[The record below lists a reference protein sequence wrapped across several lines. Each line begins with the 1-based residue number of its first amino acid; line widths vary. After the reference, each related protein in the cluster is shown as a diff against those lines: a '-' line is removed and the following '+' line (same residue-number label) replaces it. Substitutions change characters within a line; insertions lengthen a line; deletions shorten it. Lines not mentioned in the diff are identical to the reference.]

1 MKQLARKLL
10 LVGALVTVSSSAS
23 AFFDLDCMTPYVGID
38 YQQRWFSHR
47 NDSDFDNDHNRTR
60 SFPGFNAYLGGRWDC
75 FGLEVGGHYGAQR
88 RSGRTAHISGGYL
101 DLVGYLPAMDCL
113 ELMGTVGIGYD
124 SFRYHT
130 RLGDSRTANGVVGR
144 VRAGANWMF
153 TECVGIRGLVG
164 WESTS
169 TLRRRNNNDGFGNHR
184 ARDSFLASLGI
195 FFKF

>member
-10 LVGALVTVSSSAS
+10 LIGALVTASSSAS
-23 AFFDLDCMTPYVGID
+23 AFFDGLDCMSPYVGID
-38 YQQRWFSHR
+38 YQQRWVRHR
-47 NDSDFDNDHNRTR
+47 NNDDGLDGNNRHR

-75 FGLEVGGHYGAQR
+75 FGLEVGGHYAANR
-88 RSGRTAHISGGYL
+88 RNGRTASIAGGYL

-124 SFRYHT
+124 SARISTLNF
-130 RLGDSRTANGVVGR
+130 GSRTANGVVGR
-144 VRAGANWMF
+144 IRIGANYMF
-153 TECVGIRGLVG
+153 SECIGIRGLVG

-169 TLRRRNNNDGFGNHR
+169 TLRRRNNNDGFNHR
-184 ARDSFLASLGI
+184 LGDSFLASLGV